1 MFTGPLA
8 NVDNFF
14 FVADTY
20 LKNIYQVDATNGV
33 TGQLL
38 PFGVAS
44 NPIALAYDSTA
55 KLLYW
60 TDVNDHT
67 INKYSLRT
75 NSTEVIYRDPN
86 DTGKD
91 TGLIYIGLLRQAGC
105 IVTLDISICTIRYIW
120 MSCM

>member
-20 LKNIYQVDATNGV
+20 LKNIYQVDATSGI

-44 NPIALAYDSTA
+44 NPIALAYDSAA

-60 TDVNDHT
+60 TDVNVHT
-67 INKYSLRT
+67 INKYSLLT
-75 NSTEVIYRDPN
+75 NSTSVIYRDPN
-86 DTGKD
+86 DNGN
-91 TGLIYIGLLRQAGC
+91 
-105 IVTLDISICTIRYIW
+105 
-120 MSCM
+120 